1 LHVVRRVLGQGLK
14 ALIPEDSQL
23 VVDEAGPQRG
33 LALLPLD
40 VIQPNPL
47 QPRQQFHAESIA
59 DLAASIREQGLLQP
73 IVVRK
78 TETGYEVVVGERR
91 VRAARLAGLEQI
103 PAVVKDALEDA
114 QMLSLAL
121 VENIQR
127 EDLDPIEEARA
138 FKELMNKASLT
149 QQKLANTIGKSRE
162 AVANA
167 LRLLKLP
174 LDIQRLV
181 AEGQLSAGHAR
192 ALLAVEE
199 PVRQRALAHASVS
212 RELSVRDVER
222 LAARPHRQK
231 RKQQTKDPDVEA
243 LELRLEDAVAAKV
256 RLKYRGQKGRVEIY
270 FESLD
275 ELDRIIAFLQR

>member
-1 LHVVRRVLGQGLK
+1 MARRVLGQGLK

-23 VVDEAGPQRG
+23 VVDEAGPRRG
-33 LALLPLD
+33 LTLLPLD

-47 QPRQQFHAESIA
+47 QPRQQFHAEAIA
-59 DLAASIREQGLLQP
+59 ELAASIREQGLLQP

-78 TETGYEVVVGERR
+78 TKTGYEVVVGERR

-103 PAVVKDALEDA
+103 PAVIKDALEDA

-138 FKELMNKASLT
+138 FKELMSRASMT
-149 QQKLANTIGKSRE
+149 QQKIAHTVGKSRE
-162 AVANA
+162 AIANA

-174 LDIQRLV
+174 LDIQRMV

-192 ALLAVEE
+192 ALLSVEKT
-199 PVRQRALAHASVS
+199 VRQKALAQAVVS
-212 RELSVRDVER
+212 KGLSVRDLER
-222 LAARPHRQK
+222 LASEPKRQ
-231 RKQQTKDPDVEA
+231 RGKQRTKDPDVAA
-243 LELRLEDAVAAKV
+243 LELRLEDTVAAKV
-256 RLKYRGQKGRVEIY
+256 RLKYRGHKGRVEIY

>member
-1 LHVVRRVLGQGLK
+1 MARRVLGQGLK

-23 VVDEAGPQRG
+23 VVDEAGLRRG
-33 LALLPLD
+33 LTLLPLD

-47 QPRQQFHAESIA
+47 QPRQQFHAEAIA
-59 DLAASIREQGLLQP
+59 ELAASIREQGLLQP

-78 TETGYEVVVGERR
+78 TKTGYEVVVGERR

-103 PAVVKDALEDA
+103 PAVIRDALEDA

-138 FKELMNKASLT
+138 FKELMSRASMT
-149 QQKLANTIGKSRE
+149 QQKIAHTVGKSRE
-162 AVANA
+162 AIANA

-174 LDIQRLV
+174 LDIQRMV

-192 ALLAVEE
+192 ALLSVGKT
-199 PVRQRALAHASVS
+199 VRQKALAQAVVS
-212 RELSVRDVER
+212 RGLSVRDLER
-222 LAARPHRQK
+222 LASEPKRQ
-231 RKQQTKDPDVEA
+231 RGKQRTKDPDVAA
-243 LELRLEDAVAAKV
+243 LELRLEDTVAAKV

-275 ELDRIIAFLQR
+275 ELDRIIAILQR